1 MKLDGKI
8 IELWNAGYS
17 SGEIAEMTGRARGGV
32 TNALW
37 RAYERGDVRL
47 KRPRGGERGPRKDRH
62 LAFASD
68 ANEALV
74 DLIAGL
80 IAQSTEE
87 GDCSWS
93 DHSLIRLRE
102 AVRQLVVSAPNIAVA
117 A

>member
-1 MKLDGKI
+1 MSDAKI
-8 IELWNAGYS
+8 IELWNAGHS
-17 SGEIAEMTGRARGGV
+17 SGEIADMVGRPRGGV

-47 KRPRGGERGPRKDRH
+47 KRPRGGARKDRNLSH
-62 LAFASD
+62 AAD

-74 DLIAGL
+74 DQIAGL

-93 DHSLIRLRE
+93 KHSLIRLRN
-102 AVRQLVVSAPNIAVA
+102 AVRILVVAAPKIATT
-117 A
+117 